1 LLKGVWT
8 HISRHKI
15 GLVGLFL
22 ALSGAAYAGATG
34 ATPARGATG
43 AEPGLEVGPG
53 IYLSAASPT
62 GGNRHVAAPTRSTAK
77 RKIINGSATT
87 IRRWPWQV
95 SIGYLPLDPHNARKN
110 HNCGGSLVAP
120 TIVVTAAHCMTLG
133 PNRNFRPPGEF
144 NVVSGRTRLSSDRGK
159 VHDLANYF
167 WFTDRDGTPLWNPD
181 TGAWDVV
188 FLQLASKARQTPIK
202 VAGPDEA
209 SVWIP
214 GQRAFVTG
222 WGLTADHAD
231 QFPDRLR
238 QGRLEMVS
246 DPECESVYG
255 PLLVSSVMVC
265 AGASRTGADACGG
278 DSGGPLVVPIAGGGY
293 RLVGDVSFGPDCTS
307 PPSGVPGVYG
317 RLAADPMRTAL
328 QRGIEDVAGANV
340 IGSGA
345 ERPSRFEFG
354 PLIRNQ
360 GSGTARLVVRV
371 PGRGRL
377 ALHRTGRVQRAVVY
391 TTHAGPVRIPVRPR
405 GDARRKLSR
414 TGRARLR
421 ARVTYR
427 PDDESRSK
435 ALSLLLLKRG

>member
-1 LLKGVWT
+1 
-8 HISRHKI
+8 
-15 GLVGLFL
+15 
-22 ALSGAAYAGATG
+22 
-34 ATPARGATG
+34 
-43 AEPGLEVGPG
+43 
-53 IYLSAASPT
+53 
-62 GGNRHVAAPTRSTAK
+62 VAAPPRSKTR
-77 RKIINGSATT
+77 RKIINGTAST

-144 NVVSGRTRLSSDRGK
+144 NVVSGRTRLSTDRGK

-209 SVWIP
+209 SVWMP

-238 QGRLEMVS
+238 QGRLEMAS
-246 DPECESVYG
+246 DPACESVYG

-317 RLAADPMRTAL
+317 RLAADPIRTAL
-328 QRGIEDVAGANV
+328 QRGIEEVAGVNV

-345 ERPSRFEFG
+345 ERPGRFGFG
-354 PLIRNQ
+354 RMIRNQ
-360 GSGTARLVVRV
+360 RRGTARLVVRV

-377 ALHRTGRVQRAVVY
+377 ALHRTGRVQRAVIY
-391 TTHAGPVRIPVRPR
+391 PTHARPVHIPVRPR
-405 GDARRKLSR
+405 GAAKRKLNR

-421 ARVTYR
+421 ARITYT
-427 PDDESRSK
+427 PDDKSRSK
-435 ALSLLLLKRG
+435 ALSLLLVKSGGPHG

>member
-1 LLKGVWT
+1 MGIALL
-8 HISRHKI
+8 
-15 GLVGLFL
+15 L
-22 ALSGAAYAGATG
+22 AGGGPTTAQGAAGT
-34 ATPARGATG
+34 
-43 AEPGLEVGPG
+43 EPGLEVAHG
-53 IYLSAASPT
+53 IYLASAAHT
-62 GGNRHVAAPTRSTAK
+62 GGDRQVAAPSRSK
-77 RKIINGSATT
+77 VRHKIINGSATT

-144 NVVSGRTRLSSDRGK
+144 NVVSGRTRLSSDRGQ

-188 FLQLASKARQTPIK
+188 FLQLASKAKQTPIK
-202 VAGPDEA
+202 IAGPDEA

-222 WGLTADHAD
+222 WGLTGEHTD

-238 QGRLEMVS
+238 QGRLEMAS
-246 DPECESVYG
+246 DPACESVYG

-265 AGASRTGADACGG
+265 AGASRTGADTCGG

-345 ERPSRFEFG
+345 ERPGRFGFG
-354 PLIRNQ
+354 RLIRNQ
-360 GSGTARLVVRV
+360 RRGTARLVVRV

-377 ALHRTGRVQRAVVY
+377 ALHRTGRVQRAVIY
-391 TTHAGPVRIPVRPR
+391 PTHAGAVRIPVHPQ
-405 GDARRKLSR
+405 GAARRGLNR
-414 TGRARLR
+414 TGKGRVRV
-421 ARVTYR
+421 RVTYKA
-427 PDDESRSK
+427 DDQPRTK
-435 ALSLLLLKRG
+435 AVSLLLKRG